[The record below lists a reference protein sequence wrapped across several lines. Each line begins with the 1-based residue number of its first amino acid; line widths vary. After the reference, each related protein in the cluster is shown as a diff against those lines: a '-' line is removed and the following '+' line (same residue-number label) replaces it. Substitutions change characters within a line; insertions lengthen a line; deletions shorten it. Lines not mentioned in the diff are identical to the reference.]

1 MRLNTDF
8 ENTIP
13 LKIVNATRVKKKRP
27 KDGKDYFVD
36 YNDDAGYGLCN
47 YGEGL
52 RLRLRRYRIFGN
64 L

>member
-52 RLRLRRYRIFGN
+52 RLRLRR
-64 L
+64 